1 MLRFNSGTRMGG
13 TFQAAADAVVDV
25 AGNSLTLSSTPAFQ
39 GPGTVRIT
47 TNHVVLDHFAGSV
60 DLTGAQVSG
69 QIAAEGILNLQG
81 GSVSA
86 YSSLNVATGGVL
98 NILDTLNL
106 YGLLDNSGTVNWQDG
121 DIIYPYISFQQT
133 TGEIINAAGG
143 IFNVR
148 CDRTISNSSYAEK
161 HFTNAGTLRKSA
173 GNGITEISV
182 DFDNR
187 GAVEGLTGTLRFNH
201 GYSGIDAREFLVT
214 LSRDMSDRIRFSGS
228 TSASLAGKL
237 TVQLEDDYRPTPGD
251 VLPVMVYSGALG
263 DFTCLNGLDLGNG
276 LRLEPRFRRDGLG
289 LVATSYL
296 ESAIPEPTIIRSNNG
311 VVISWPNG
319 FIGWELYRS
328 VDFVDWQPTAV
339 AGINNTVKPTTEAK
353 EFFRLQKN
361 E

>member
-1 MLRFNSGTRMGG
+1 
-13 TFQAAADAVVDV
+13 
-25 AGNSLTLSSTPAFQ
+25 
-39 GPGTVRIT
+39 
-47 TNHVVLDHFAGSV
+47 
-60 DLTGAQVSG
+60 
-69 QIAAEGILNLQG
+69 
-81 GSVSA
+81 
-86 YSSLNVATGGVL
+86 
-98 NILDTLNL
+98 
-106 YGLLDNSGTVNWQDG
+106 
-121 DIIYPYISFQQT
+121 
-133 TGEIINAAGG
+133 
-143 IFNVR
+143 
-148 CDRTISNSSYAEK
+148 
-161 HFTNAGTLRKSA
+161 
-173 GNGITEISV
+173 
-182 DFDNR
+182 
-187 GAVEGLTGTLRFNH
+187 
-201 GYSGIDAREFLVT
+201 
-214 LSRDMSDRIRFSGS
+214 MSDRIRFSGS